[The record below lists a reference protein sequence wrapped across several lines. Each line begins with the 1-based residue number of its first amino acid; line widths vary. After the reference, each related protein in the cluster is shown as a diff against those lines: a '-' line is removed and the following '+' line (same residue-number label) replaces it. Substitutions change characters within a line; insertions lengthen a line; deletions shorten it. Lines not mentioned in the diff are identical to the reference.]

1 MVFVQVGV
9 VFGSAYGALLSYGG
23 SVDVHGERRDRI
35 VGSQVVVA
43 VGLLGGAHLV
53 LDFERV

>member
-1 MVFVQVGV
+1 M
-9 VFGSAYGALLSYGG
+9 VFGSTDSALLSYSG

-35 VGSQVVVA
+35 AASQVVVA